1 MASGVARDETI
12 AFLRRYWLLGVCLL
26 AFLALPRQAT
36 TTGEET
42 SVRPGINAKY
52 LGPGLDVDHWVAI
65 FEGES
70 REIFR
75 SRGPIVDALGLEPEV
90 RVADIGSGTGLFL
103 GPFAQAVGPGGR
115 VYAVDISPGFV
126 DHLRKRAAQ
135 EGLTQVEVVKSSA
148 RSTELAEATV
158 DLAFLCDV
166 YHHFESPKSMLVS
179 LHRALRPGGQLVLI
193 DFERIPGKSRD
204 WILEHVRADKAAF
217 RAEIV
222 AAGFVLEEELKI
234 EGLSENY
241 VLRFRRP

>member
-1 MASGVARDETI
+1 MASGVARDATI
-12 AFLRRYWLLGVCLL
+12 AFLRRSWLLGACLL
-26 AFLALPRQAT
+26 AFLALSLHGTAA
-36 TTGEET
+36 GDET
-42 SVRPGINAKY
+42 SVRPGVNERY
-52 LGPGLDVDHWVAI
+52 LAPDLDVDHWVAV

-75 SRGPIVDALGLEPEV
+75 SRGPIVGALGLEPGA
-90 RVADIGSGTGLFL
+90 RVADIGAGTGLFL
-103 GPFAQAVGPGGR
+103 GPFSQAVGPGGR
-115 VYAVDISPGFV
+115 VYAVDISSGFV
-126 DHLRKRAAQ
+126 DHLQERAAQ

-148 RSTELAEATV
+148 RSAELTEATV

-166 YHHFESPKSMLVS
+166 YHHFEFPKSMLAS

-222 AAGFVLEEELKI
+222 AAGFVLEEEVKI

-241 VLRFRRP
+241 ALRFRRP